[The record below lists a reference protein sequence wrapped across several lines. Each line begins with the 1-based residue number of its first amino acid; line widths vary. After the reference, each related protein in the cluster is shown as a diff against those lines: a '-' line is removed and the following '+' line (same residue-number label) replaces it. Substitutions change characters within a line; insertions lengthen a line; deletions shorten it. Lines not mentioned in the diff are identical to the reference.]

1 MECSAVP
8 VGVSVT
14 VRSMLRPG
22 PKQDA
27 DGEEILMGREGVAAA
42 LEKMIE
48 DSEAADRLASGDFTD
63 LPDVDLTEAER
74 ALVSAAAGEVPST
87 RR

>member
-1 MECSAVP
+1 
-8 VGVSVT
+8 
-14 VRSMLRPG
+14 
-22 PKQDA
+22 
-27 DGEEILMGREGVAAA
+27 MGREGVAAA